1 MKSGQNCREA
11 ESVFYFRSCP
21 AHAGSKQAFD
31 RSQMTLRLHAFLPR
45 GRANGP
51 GWRSVVWVQGC
62 SLGCPGCFNPQTH
75 GREEAGEAAGV
86 AEVMRRILAAGT
98 EGLTVSGGKPLQQAE
113 AVVALLEEAR
123 AVGLST
129 LLFTG
134 LAWEEVRRLPLAPR
148 ILRCVDVLLAG
159 RYVVERRVAH
169 GLLGSANK
177 TVHLLSPRH
186 TLEEIAATPEA
197 EAVILPDGQVV
208 LSGIRPPEA
217 WAPR

>member
-1 MKSGQNCREA
+1 
-11 ESVFYFRSCP
+11 
-21 AHAGSKQAFD
+21 
-31 RSQMTLRLHAFLPR
+31 MTLRLHAFLPR
-45 GRANGP
+45 SRANGP

-75 GREEAGEAAGV
+75 SREEGGETLEV

-98 EGLTVSGGKPLQQAE
+98 EGLTVSGGEPLQQAD
-113 AVVALLEEAR
+113 AVVALFEAAR
-123 AVGLST
+123 AAGLST

-134 LAWEEVRRLPLAPR
+134 LTWEEVQRLPLAPR
-148 ILRCVDVLLAG
+148 ILRCVDVMMAG

-169 GLLGSANK
+169 GLLGSANQ

-197 EAVILPDGQVV
+197 EAVILPDGRVL
-208 LSGIRPPEA
+208 LSGILQASAAFPLTRDQVL
-217 WAPR
+217 

>member
-1 MKSGQNCREA
+1 MMSHHDPN
-11 ESVFYFRSCP
+11 S
-21 AHAGSKQAFD
+21 
-31 RSQMTLRLHAFLPR
+31 MTLRLHAFLPR
-45 GRANGP
+45 SRANGP

-75 GREEAGEAAGV
+75 SREEVGETMGV
-86 AEVMRRILAAGT
+86 AVVMERILAAGT
-98 EGLTVSGGKPLQQAE
+98 EGLTVSGGEPLQQAN

-123 AVGLST
+123 AAGLST

-134 LAWEEVRRLPLAPR
+134 LTWEEVQRLPLAPR
-148 ILRCVDVLLAG
+148 ILHCVDVMVAG
-159 RYVVERRVAH
+159 RYVAERRVAH
-169 GLLGSANK
+169 GLLGSANQ

-208 LSGIRPPEA
+208 LSGILQASTAFPLTRDQVF
-217 WAPR
+217 